1 MKVTRQQGSPFTGA
15 SHVDGT
21 GVVPYTDH
29 LDNSGT
35 SLHDLLEFGEWHGEE
50 PKGWVVVDLDGVG
63 IGGKAELRAWILQI
77 RVLENHQNGKDTH
90 VRGVQIFGR
99 DEEEAR
105 QVYGWDKA
113 AGERSEEFH
122 EANEEAE
129 GMEPPEEP
137 EWMSMPEI
145 R

>member
-1 MKVTRQQGSPFTGA
+1 MEQA
-15 SHVDGT
+15 WY
-21 GVVPYTDH
+21 PYTDH
-29 LDNSGT
+29 SDNSGT

-99 DEEEAR
+99 DEEESR
-105 QVYGWDKA
+105 QIYGWDKA
-113 AGERSEEFH
+113 AGERSEEFD
-122 EANEEAE
+122 EANDEAE
-129 GMEPPEEP
+129 GTEPPEEP

>member
-1 MKVTRQQGSPFTGA
+1 M
-15 SHVDGT
+15 
-21 GVVPYTDH
+21 
-29 LDNSGT
+29 
-35 SLHDLLEFGEWHGEE
+35 
-50 PKGWVVVDLDGVG
+50 VDLDGVG

-99 DEEEAR
+99 DEEESR
-105 QVYGWDKA
+105 QIYGWDKA
-113 AGERSEEFH
+113 GGKRSEEFD
-122 EANEEAE
+122 EVNEEAE
-129 GMEPPEEP
+129 DMEPPEEP